1 MGTSET
7 TLPPLTLKQKFLL
20 GFVVPFSFLVI
31 LEITARVL
39 LFVRPDAP
47 KKEQPT
53 QLEMPTWML
62 QDANALARKK
72 PSAAALDWLH
82 MFVSGDGYRVHLIP
96 NSTRDVQNT
105 FSLIPA
111 DEERRYRITSNSLGF
126 RSPELPKSKGSNVFR
141 IAIFG
146 DSSSFGWGVNYDDSW
161 GSLLQ
166 HSLQASANGKKIE
179 VVNFAIPGDSSAY
192 GSLLFQRFAPITNA
206 DLFILGFGANDAK
219 PVLTSHT
226 QQVSRF
232 KNNSSLLSIT
242 TILKYSAL
250 VRLLESTVAKIRTVN
265 QEPSE
270 NLRRVPAV
278 TLSEY
283 ASNLSSMASKGSEL
297 GAKNTLLLTL
307 CTPSNSAKRARSVAR
322 QNRLLFFNGQSQLLK
337 ALPDIRTGKLYPDY
351 VSKMKVSYPQELA
364 NNKLFYITSDG
375 CHPNELG
382 HRFVSDRLTPLV
394 TPLLEK

>member
-1 MGTSET
+1 MTPSNP
-7 TLPPLTLKQKFLL
+7 TLQPLTLKQKFLL
-20 GFVVPFSFLVI
+20 GVVVPLLLLLM
-31 LEITARVL
+31 LEAAARVL
-39 LFVRPDAP
+39 LFFRTEPA
-47 KKEQPT
+47 KKDQPT

-126 RSPELPKSKGSNVFR
+126 RSPELPTSKASDVFR

-161 GSLLQ
+161 GALLQ
-166 HSLQASANGKKIE
+166 RSLQTQAHGKKIE

-192 GSLLFQRFAPITNA
+192 GSLLFQKFAPISKA

-232 KNNSSLLSIT
+232 QNSSSLLGIT
-242 TILKYSAL
+242 SVLKYSAL
-250 VRLLESTVAKIRTVN
+250 VRLLENTVTKLKSAN
-265 QEPSE
+265 QVSPESMQ
-270 NLRRVPAV
+270 RVPAV
-278 TLSEY
+278 TLNEY
-283 ASNLSSMASKGSEL
+283 SSNLSSMGLKGSEL
-297 GAKNTLLLTL
+297 GAKNSLLLTL
-307 CTPSNSAKRARSVAR
+307 CTPANYAKRARGVAR
-322 QNRLLFFNGQSQLLK
+322 KNGLLFFNGQSQLLK
-337 ALPDIRTGKLYPDY
+337 ALPDIRKGKLYPEY
-351 VSKMKVSYPQELA
+351 VSRMKESYPEELA
-364 NNKLFYITSDG
+364 TNKLFYITSDG

-382 HRFVSDRLTPLV
+382 HRFVSDKLTPLV
-394 TPLLEK
+394 TPLLDK

>member
-1 MGTSET
+1 M
-7 TLPPLTLKQKFLL
+7 
-20 GFVVPFSFLVI
+20 
-31 LEITARVL
+31 LEAAARVL
-39 LFVRPDAP
+39 LFFRTEPA
-47 KKEQPT
+47 KKDQPT

-126 RSPELPKSKGSNVFR
+126 RSPELPTSKASDVFR

-161 GSLLQ
+161 GALLQ
-166 HSLQASANGKKIE
+166 RSLQTQAHGKKIE

-192 GSLLFQRFAPITNA
+192 GSLLFQKFAPISKA

-232 KNNSSLLSIT
+232 QNSSSLLGIT
-242 TILKYSAL
+242 SVLKYSAL
-250 VRLLESTVAKIRTVN
+250 VRLLENTVTKLKSAN
-265 QEPSE
+265 QVSPESMQ
-270 NLRRVPAV
+270 RVPAV
-278 TLSEY
+278 TLNEY
-283 ASNLSSMASKGSEL
+283 SSNLSSMGLKGSEL
-297 GAKNTLLLTL
+297 GAKNSLLLTL
-307 CTPSNSAKRARSVAR
+307 CTPANYAKRARGVAR
-322 QNRLLFFNGQSQLLK
+322 KNGLLFFNGQSQLLK
-337 ALPDIRTGKLYPDY
+337 ALPDIRKGKLYPEY
-351 VSKMKVSYPQELA
+351 VSRMKESYPEELA
-364 NNKLFYITSDG
+364 TNKLFYITSDG

-382 HRFVSDRLTPLV
+382 HRFVSDKLTPLV
-394 TPLLEK
+394 TNRKNYRPLKSQ